1 MLTKD
6 IAAILKEGSWQA
18 TNKATLY
25 TQPTARIH
33 VVIEEYKTPN
43 DVVYLPGGEDFSASY
58 QDFINTFMNSIGMEL
73 SANQEVELVKAL
85 VASLKD
91 WSETHL
97 DNKEYVND
105 LLKSLITE

>member
-6 IAAILKEGSWQA
+6 IAATLKDGNWEKVEQ
-18 TNKATLY
+18 ATLY
-25 TQPTARIH
+25 PQPSTRIH
-33 VVIEEYKTPN
+33 FVIEEYKTPN
-43 DVVYLPGGEDFSASY
+43 DVIHLPVCEDFSASY
-58 QDFINTFMNSIGMEL
+58 KDFINTFMNSIGMEL

-91 WSETHL
+91 WSENHL
-97 DNKEYVND
+97 NNKEFVND